1 MHIFKTNIDLDKN
14 EANNFR
20 FQNEIA
26 FPTLTGADTGFTFF
40 HSGIGTFY
48 GWDGTSW
55 LDLAAAGTGG
65 GGASTFLDLTDTP
78 SDYTAQANKS
88 IRVNQAETGVEF
100 YNSLIVGV
108 DEGSGIGYFRS
119 DTDRTKFAPIGEGS
133 IDFGS
138 VFGTDTDYGAACSGG
153 FNVGTDNKLLDNG
166 FGSHVTIGYGNNVG
180 GYYNNI
186 AIGVYNILSQ
196 GYSNIVA
203 GYSNTANTD
212 SLTPCSVVLGTHNN
226 QLGYLG
232 VTLGAAL
239 YNSAKGTT
247 VVGMANTEYVDA
259 ITSPTRP
266 AFIVG
271 IGDMSLG
278 AGDYGTAN
286 FRKDGLIVR
295 FNGEITAPNTTIAI
309 IDAESTGKQLVT
321 KEWVSGK
328 IPDYKVYRAR
338 LIQSGTS
345 APTADVFENTLSG
358 TVVWTRTTTGDY
370 SGTLAGEFPQDKTF
384 VLITRAGSTG
394 VLSAWQPDALVD
406 DSVRIISQNFSGSGA
421 DSWSGYIE
429 ILVYP

>member
-55 LDLAAAGTGG
+55 LDLGASGG
-65 GGASTFLDLTDTP
+65 GSYTLPTATDTILGGIKIDGTTVTIDGNGVISALN
-78 SDYTAQANKS
+78 SDGFMDALDEGNG
-88 IRVNQAETGVEF
+88 IGWR
-100 YNSLIVGV
+100 IVGRDPNLFGDIGLDAV
-108 DEGSGIGYFRS
+108 DFSKSFSGYTTVGA
-119 DTDRTKFAPIGEGS
+119 TGEGS
-133 IDFGS
+133 LATGFINTAS
-138 VFGTDTDYGAACSGG
+138 GAFSFVAGRE
-153 FNVGTDNKLLDNG
+153 
-166 FGSHVTIGYGNNVG
+166 
-180 GYYNNI
+180 NI
-186 AIGVYNILSQ
+186 A
-196 GYSNIVA
+196 A
-203 GYSNTANTD
+203 GYSDALFGTYNTTNAGLTGYRFSAGIRNNLTGSFGGVALGNGLSNEATGAVVVGTSAEIVTGSGSFGFPDANTAMFSVGNGTFD
-212 SLTPCSVVLGTHNN
+212 YNALTLDVISRSN
-226 QLGYLG
+226 
-232 VTLGAAL
+232 
-239 YNSAKGTT
+239 
-247 VVGMANTEYVDA
+247 
-259 ITSPTRP
+259 
-266 AFIVG
+266 AFAV
-271 IGDMSLG
+271 
-278 AGDYGTAN
+278 YY
-286 FRKDGLIVR
+286 DGR
-295 FNGEITAPNTTIAI
+295 ITAPSTTIAI

-406 DSVRIISQNFSGSGA
+406 DSVRIISQNFSGSA
-421 DSWSGYIE
+421 FDNWSGYIE